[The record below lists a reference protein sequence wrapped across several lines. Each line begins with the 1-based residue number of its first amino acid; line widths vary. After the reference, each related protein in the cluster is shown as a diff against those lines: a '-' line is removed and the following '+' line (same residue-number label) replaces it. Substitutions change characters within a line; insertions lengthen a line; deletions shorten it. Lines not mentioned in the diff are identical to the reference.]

1 MDYSDSFH
9 HGDVAHINH
18 VLRSDFSRRQ
28 GHQREQQFLRVCVG
42 NANKC
47 KFHSIRNRW
56 INHAS
61 GNSWP
66 TLALTSYIY
75 METVLLW
82 PKALRHQH
90 THLPYCVSGHVLLP
104 QPPPLGNGY
113 GWVWI
118 DDLSSDWA
126 IIPAGHLAESNN
138 IPEGS
143 IEGMR
148 GPGAADRVA
157 SWLFSDISDIL
168 KHNVTKELANYE
180 IFINQ
185 AWLPCSCNI
194 LKQII

>member
-90 THLPYCVSGHVLLP
+90 THISPIVFQGMFYYHSLRHLEMDMD
-104 QPPPLGNGY
+104 GY
-113 GWVWI
+113 GQMTCHLTGQ
-118 DDLSSDWA
+118 LSLPVILRRA
-126 IIPAGHLAESNN
+126 IIFQKVLQ
-138 IPEGS
+138 
-143 IEGMR
+143 
-148 GPGAADRVA
+148 RV
-157 SWLFSDISDIL
+157 
-168 KHNVTKELANYE
+168 
-180 IFINQ
+180 
-185 AWLPCSCNI
+185 
-194 LKQII
+194 